1 MSKVKMSNLNKMD
14 KSLDKILHQVVNV
27 IGARKLNQNA
37 YDDDLKE
44 TWENFRTE
52 AKNLEKEISR
62 FISCLQLED
71 GEA

>member
-1 MSKVKMSNLNKMD
+1 MKTNKLTNLNKMD

-27 IGARKLNQNA
+27 ISARKLNKNA

-52 AKNLEKEISR
+52 AKSLEKEISR
-62 FISCLQLED
+62 FVSSLQLED